1 MAAQLPDGATVLIAT
16 TYGSAK
22 TVSAVTNASPA
33 VATST
38 AHGLSNGALVLV
50 ASGWSRLNARV
61 LRLASVAT
69 NAASF
74 EGFDSSSTSVFT
86 PGGGI
91 GTMTEITALTQIT
104 QIMGFDTT
112 GGDQQFVNYSFLEQ
126 DFETQL
132 PTITSAQSIKIS
144 IADDPSLAGYIALK
158 AAGEARAT
166 RALKLLLKDGSFV
179 LYNGVVSFNETPTV
193 TKGAI
198 MTVSAT
204 FSLTGRPVRYAS

>member
-22 TVSAVTNASPA
+22 PVSAVTNASPA

-74 EGFDSSSTSVFT
+74 DGFDSSSTSVFT

-104 QIMGFDTT
+104 QIMGFETT

>member
-22 TVSAVTNASPA
+22 PVSAVTNASPA

-104 QIMGFDTT
+104 QIMGFETT

>member
-22 TVSAVTNASPA
+22 PVSAVTNASPA

>member
-69 NAASF
+69 NSAAF

-91 GTMTEITALTQIT
+91 GTMTEITALTQIS
-104 QIMGFDTT
+104 QIMGFETT

>member
-22 TVSAVTNASPA
+22 TVSAVTNTSPA

-104 QIMGFDTT
+104 QIMGFETT